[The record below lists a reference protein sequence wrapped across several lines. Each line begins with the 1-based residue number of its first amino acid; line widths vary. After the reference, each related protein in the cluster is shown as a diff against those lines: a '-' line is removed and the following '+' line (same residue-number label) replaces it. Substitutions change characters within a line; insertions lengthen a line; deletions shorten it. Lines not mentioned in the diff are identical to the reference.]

1 MSPDACLSSP
11 AFQVGKRRLHFPVPL
26 SILVATD
33 GATSLQK
40 VAQKGTLVRIR
51 PLQSWIVGFLVV
63 GFCGLAARA
72 SGLETF
78 QALPPATQYAA
89 PAFTLPDQHGTPM
102 RLDDLRGKV
111 VVVRFWVTW

>member
-1 MSPDACLSSP
+1 MT
-11 AFQVGKRRLHFPVPL
+11 PL
-26 SILVATD
+26 LFEKTVE
-33 GATSLQK
+33 
-40 VAQKGTLVRIR
+40 KGISVRTKA
-51 PLQSWIVGFLVV
+51 LKFWIVGLLVV

-78 QALPPATQYAA
+78 HALPPATQYAA